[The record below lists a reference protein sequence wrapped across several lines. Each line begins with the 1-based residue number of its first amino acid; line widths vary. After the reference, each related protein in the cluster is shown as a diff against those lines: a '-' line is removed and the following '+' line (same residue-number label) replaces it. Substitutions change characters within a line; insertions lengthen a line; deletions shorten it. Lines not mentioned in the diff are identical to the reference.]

1 MKGLLSKEQK
11 AFFADH
17 YALLGP
23 KVFTEQ
29 YNKEFG
35 TNYSGHWA
43 KKTAYR
49 LGYST
54 YSSIPSGFYSIA
66 QVAYLLGCSRQNVN
80 ARIRTGSI
88 KVASE
93 CKGTK
98 ILFIHEDEMD
108 RLLLEKEKQKE
119 PMPWP
124 AMKMPQACRKLG
136 IEDFSLLGVIKRGN
150 IDAVMRG
157 GCWYVR
163 KEHVMWGYD
172 QMVKHGFVSIPWYKM
187 RERLQK

>member
-1 MKGLLSKEQK
+1 MKGLLSNEQK
-11 AFFADH
+11 AFFADN

-23 KVFTEQ
+23 RVFTEQ
-29 YNKEFG
+29 YNKTFG
-35 TNYSGHWA
+35 TSYSGHWA

-49 LGYST
+49 LNCST
-54 YSSIPSGFYSIA
+54 HASIPSGFYSIA

-80 ARIRTGSI
+80 ARIRAGSI
-88 KVASE
+88 RVASE
-93 CKGTK
+93 CRGTK
-98 ILFIHEDEMD
+98 ILFVHEDEMD
-108 RLLLEKEKQKE
+108 RLLREKEKAKR

-124 AMKMPQACRKLG
+124 ALKMPEACKILG

-163 KEHVMWGYD
+163 KEHVQWGYD
-172 QMVKHGFVSIPWYKM
+172 QMVKHGYVSIPWYKM